1 MHLLS
6 KETNI
11 NFVGVRK
18 YALAISLL
26 MLIVA
31 VYSIATKGL
40 NFGIDFTGGTM
51 IEIAYPDQADLSAI
65 RDTLQNGGYE
75 DAVVQN
81 FGSTQDVLVRLPVIE
96 GQNMA
101 TLSNEVVETL
111 QAQTDTALDVK
122 RVEFVGP
129 QVGEELAED
138 GGLAMIYALFG
149 ILIYVALRF
158 EYRFAISSVI
168 ALIHDVVITVGFFSL
183 FQIQFDLTIL
193 AAILAVIGY
202 SLNDTIVVFDRIREN
217 FLKLRNA
224 TSAEVVNVAVNGTL
238 GRTLMTSLTTL
249 LVVVALFVF
258 GGDVIHGFAMALL
271 VGIII
276 GTYSSIYVAGS
287 SVLLMGVSK
296 TDLMPPEK
304 EGDDAVNADGSQV

>member
-1 MHLLS
+1 M
-6 KETNI
+6 
-11 NFVGVRK
+11 
-18 YALAISLL
+18 
-26 MLIVA
+26 
-31 VYSIATKGL
+31 
-40 NFGIDFTGGTM
+40 
-51 IEIAYPDQADLSAI
+51 
-65 RDTLQNGGYE
+65 
-75 DAVVQN
+75 
-81 FGSTQDVLVRLPVIE
+81 
-96 GQNMA
+96 
-101 TLSNEVVETL
+101 
-111 QAQTDTALDVK
+111 
-122 RVEFVGP
+122 
-129 QVGEELAED
+129 
-138 GGLAMIYALFG
+138 
-149 ILIYVALRF
+149 
-158 EYRFAISSVI
+158 
-168 ALIHDVVITVGFFSL
+168 ITVGFFSL